1 MATVENENQGW
12 NDQNLNKLFSTID
25 VNKIR
30 EPFNKYLDSLDALY
44 TEYQAHSSCSTFHYY
59 KRFVAESRTKEEAQF
74 DLKAL
79 SFSNHDESSLENEN
93 VILFQEPVIVSE
105 LRCSGYPHDENSGA
119 LSLISYKGFEK
130 KFIIKRSTALLNN
143 ESVTTYKVHETVL
156 GIILPKYVNLKSV
169 KFTTYN
175 GLLKEP
181 KKLEAISKALDNS
194 QELPSV
200 EIQNIIKKFSDIN
213 MMIKSSNEKIDSVQ
227 ADIHLLEQERLHN
240 ENAITNTQKALT
252 KVQKDHDKVSL
263 SYQKISNE
271 LSEKEDQ
278 IEDIESKI
286 KASQKL
292 YEEEEQRLKS
302 IKEELTQNSDDLAN
316 TKELLAKAR
325 KEQNATSFDTAGHT
339 AETKTQLNAYYKFA
353 FITFIGLACMAVYV
367 YKNGQNFSNTLP
379 YLVHVS
385 AWDILLSR
393 LPLVTATTLII
404 GGLSGVFFYLIKHIV
419 SLNTEKMTM
428 LKAGILAEQITNS
441 LDCKKMTED
450 EILEFKRDTKI
461 KLIMQVFTK
470 NEADKDINNL
480 IIEALKAINSK

>member
-1 MATVENENQGW
+1 MDSENQGW
-12 NDQNLNKLFSTID
+12 NKQDLNELFSTID
-25 VNKIR
+25 VNRIR
-30 EPFNKYLDSLDALY
+30 EPFDEYLKSLNAFYSHYEADNNTTLFRHFDSFNLESLSDSD
-44 TEYQAHSSCSTFHYY
+44 T
-59 KRFVAESRTKEEAQF
+59 KFVVESLRIANF
-74 DLKAL
+74 DV
-79 SFSNHDESSLENEN
+79 NSLEGEQ
-93 VILFQEPVIVSE
+93 VILFSEPVVVSE
-105 LRCSGYPHDENSGA
+105 LYCSRIPHDDSMNS
-119 LSLISYKGFEK
+119 LRLISYLGFDK
-130 KFIIKRSTALLNN
+130 KVVTKKSSVHNNNTNTSATAYQVHDMALGLILPRTALF
-143 ESVTTYKVHETVL
+143 H
-156 GIILPKYVNLKSV
+156 SV
-169 KFTTYN
+169 KLVTYEN
-175 GLLKEP
+175 LLKDHN
-181 KKLEAISKALDNS
+181 KLEVTQKALQKA
-194 QELPSV
+194 QELPSIEV
-200 EIQNIIKKFSDIN
+200 QNIIKKFSDIN
-213 MMIKSSNEKIDSVQ
+213 MMIRSSAERMDTVKANIQ
-227 ADIHLLEQERLHN
+227 LLEQERLHN
-240 ENAITNTQKALT
+240 ESTIANTQKALT

-278 IEDIESKI
+278 IEVIEGKI
-286 KASQKL
+286 EASQKL
-292 YEEEEQRLKS
+292 YEKEEQRLKT

-339 AETKTQLNAYYKFA
+339 AETKTQLKAYYWFA
-353 FITFIGLACMAVYV
+353 FLTFIGLACMAVYV

-385 AWDILLSR
+385 AWDILLTR

-441 LDCKKMTED
+441 LDCKNMTEE

-470 NEADKDINNL
+470 QETDKETNNL
-480 IIEALKAINSK
+480 IIEALKAVNSK